1 MVTPE
6 KKGELDIVL
15 SLLLSGLTK
24 QQIRKKLNI
33 KPTALANRLRR
44 LEDLGCIERKGKYII
59 NVLRSSHVNPRVTKN
74 KVHKSFNKRGH
85 AHNFKIYFPKET
97 NLKQKPKVRQE
108 EKLKQ
113 LEKLSFG
120 SLKFI
125 KKKYTIWIN
134 KDTLTIYSN
143 NSYYSDNALHSK
155 FQALKDVDNLVQEL
169 KDRFQFNGKYG
180 IEIFREHYG
189 LIFNKFANWLLKQ
202 KKKLYVQ
209 DMKGKTILWV
219 DDSRK
224 DDKGLTE
231 FEGHDP
237 LKINNADTFFKSHDD
252 TNWKNDAHVTEA
264 NTKKI
269 EGHDSV
275 INKSMEVLEG
285 YSKQIALHLRV
296 EQKQETHLGNQERHL
311 LEQTKIMGEIRDY
324 LKSVN
329 K

>member
-1 MVTPE
+1 MATPE

-15 SLLLSGLTK
+15 NLLKAGFTK
-24 QQIRKKLNI
+24 EKIRKKLNI

-59 NVLRSSHVNPRVTKN
+59 NVLRSSPINPRVTRN

-97 NLKQKPKVRQE
+97 NLKQKPKVKTE

-134 KDTLTIYSN
+134 KETLTIYSN
-143 NSYYSDNALHSK
+143 NSYYSDNALYSK

-169 KDRFQFNGKYG
+169 KDRFDFKGKYG

-189 LIFNKFANWLLKQ
+189 LIFNKFAKWLLNQ

-209 DMKGKTILWV
+209 DIKGKTILWV

-224 DDKGLTE
+224 DDLGLKE
-231 FEGHDP
+231 FEAHDP
-237 LKINNADTFFKSHDD
+237 LKVNNADTFFKSHDD
-252 TNWKNDAHVTEA
+252 TNWKNDAHVTEN
-264 NTKKI
+264 NTKEIANLKRVFPAM
-269 EGHDSV
+269 EEY
-275 INKSMEVLEG
+275 NKNLKLHIAVQEEQLKTQ
-285 YSKQIALHLRV
+285 KQI
-296 EQKQETHLGNQERHL
+296 QIL
-311 LEQTKIMGEIRDY
+311 LTKLNGR
-324 LKSVN
+324 L
-329 K
+329 

>member
-1 MVTPE
+1 MVTP
-6 KKGELDIVL
+6 KKRSELDIVL
-15 SLLLSGLTK
+15 HYLSIGFTK
-24 QQIRKKLNI
+24 QKIRKELKL
-33 KPTALANRLRR
+33 KPSALANRLRR

-59 NVLRSSHVNPRVTKN
+59 NVLRSSHINPRVTRN

-97 NLKQKPKVRQE
+97 DLKQKPKVKTE

-125 KKKYTIWIN
+125 KKKFTIWIN

-155 FQALKDVDNLVQEL
+155 FQAIKDVDNLVQEL
-169 KDRFQFNGKYG
+169 KDRFDFKGKYG
-180 IEIFREHYG
+180 IEVFREHYG

-224 DDKGLTE
+224 DDVGLKE
-231 FEGHDP
+231 FEAHDP
-237 LKINNADTFFKSHDD
+237 LKVNNADTFFKSHDD
-252 TNWKNDAHVTEA
+252 TNWKNDAHVVEK
-264 NTKKI
+264 NTKDI
-269 EGHDSV
+269 QDHDKV
-275 INKSMEVLEG
+275 ISNSMTILKG
-285 YSKQIALHLRV
+285 YAEQIALHLHV
-296 EQKQETHLGNQERHL
+296 EKKQLTNLDKQDLHFQ
-311 LEQTKIMGEIRDY
+311 EQTKILGEIRDY
-324 LKSVN
+324 LKNVN

>member
-24 QQIRKKLNI
+24 QQVRKKLNI

-189 LIFNKFANWLLKQ
+189 LIFNKFAKWLLGQ
-202 KKKLYVQ
+202 KRKLYVQ
-209 DMKGKTILWV
+209 DIKGKTILWV

-224 DDKGLTE
+224 DDVGLTE

-237 LKINNADTFFKSHDD
+237 LIINNADTFFNSHEKHKFKVDAD
-252 TNWKNDAHVTEA
+252 FILQNKEKTEKELASLKGVFPAMEEYNKNLKLHIAVQEA
-264 NTKKI
+264 Q
-269 EGHDSV
+269 
-275 INKSMEVLEG
+275 LET
-285 YSKQIALHLRV
+285 
-296 EQKQETHLGNQERHL
+296 QKQMQEL
-311 LEQTKIMGEIRDY
+311 LTKLSGG
-324 LKSVN
+324 SVN

>member
-1 MVTPE
+1 MLTPK

-15 SLLLSGLTK
+15 SLLSAGLTK
-24 QQIRKKLNI
+24 QQIRKKLDI

-59 NVLRSSHVNPRVTKN
+59 NVIRSSPNNPRVTRN

-97 NLKQKPKVRQE
+97 DLKQKPKVRTE

-134 KDTLTIYSN
+134 KDSLTIYSN
-143 NSYYSDNALHSK
+143 NSYYSDNALYSK

-169 KDRFQFNGKYG
+169 KDRFDFKGKYG

-189 LIFNKFANWLLKQ
+189 LIFNKFAKWLLNQ
-202 KKKLYVQ
+202 KRKLYVQ
-209 DMKGKTILWV
+209 DVRGKTILWV

-224 DDKGLTE
+224 DDQGLKE
-231 FEGHDP
+231 FESNDP
-237 LKINNADTFFKSHDD
+237 QRINSADTFFQSHED
-252 TNWKNDAHVTEA
+252 TKWKNDAHVTEK
-264 NTKKI
+264 NTKEIASLKGVFPAMD
-269 EGHDSV
+269 EY
-275 INKSMEVLEG
+275 NKNL
-285 YSKQIALHLRV
+285 KLHIAVQEEQLKT
-296 EQKQETHLGNQERHL
+296 QKQMQAL
-311 LEQTKIMGEIRDY
+311 LTKLTGE
-324 LKSVN
+324 SVN
-329 K
+329 KQ